1 MTDITRLPPAGA
13 LFDIRARVRRREPTD
28 WTGIAFLGGLAIVI
42 LLPLIVTAVWAF
54 AEVWRFPAIVPQR
67 MGLGY
72 WQETLSRNDVWQ
84 AMWLSLSITTTVT
97 AISAAICFPAAYAF
111 ARLDFPGRNILF
123 LAFLSVQA
131 FPKFGLIVATAT
143 IFLTLHLVGTFWGV
157 VLIQL
162 VGTLLYM
169 IWIPVSA
176 FQGVDRRLEE
186 AARDVGAGPMRVFWS
201 ITLPQALPTLFAAL
215 LITFVS
221 TFYETDAAWLIGLPN
236 VRTMPMVM
244 ISFINNALEVQYG
257 AVLFVFLWVPSFVL
271 MLAARRVMGADAF
284 AKGLGG

>member
-1 MTDITRLPPAGA
+1 MTDLATPSPIAAPAVSA
-13 LFDIRARVRRREPTD
+13 KRVRRRERAD
-28 WTGIAFLGGLAIVI
+28 WTGIAFFVGLAVVI
-42 LLPLIVTAVWAF
+42 LLPLIVTAMWAF

-72 WQETLSRNDVWQ
+72 WQETLSRGDVWQ
-84 AMWLSLSITTTVT
+84 ALWLSLSLSTTVT

-111 ARLDFPGRNILF
+111 ARLDFPGRNLLF

-162 VGTLLYM
+162 IGTLLYM

-186 AARDVGAGPMRVFWS
+186 AARDVGATPMRVFWS

-236 VRTMPMVM
+236 LRTMPMVM
-244 ISFINNALEVQYG
+244 ISFINNSLEVQYG
-257 AVLFVFLWVPSFVL
+257 AVLFVFLWVPSFLL

>member
-1 MTDITRLPPAGA
+1 MTDLARLPPAGA
-13 LFDIRARVRRREPTD
+13 LTELRTRVRRRERVD
-28 WTGIAFLGGLAIVI
+28 WTGIAFLVGLGIVI
-42 LLPLIVTAVWAF
+42 LLPLVVTAVWAF
-54 AEVWRFPAIVPQR
+54 AEVWRFPAVVPQR

-84 AMWLSLSITTTVT
+84 AIWLSLSITTTVT

-111 ARLDFPGRNILF
+111 ARLDFPGRNLLF

-131 FPKFGLIVATAT
+131 FPKFGLVVATAT
-143 IFLTLHLVGTFWGV
+143 IFLTLNLIGTFWGV

-162 VGTLLYM
+162 VGTLLFM

-215 LITFVS
+215 LITFVH
-221 TFYETDAAWLIGLPN
+221 TFYETEAAWLIGLPN

-244 ISFINNALEVQYG
+244 VSFINNALEVQYG
-257 AVLFVFLWVPSFVL
+257 AVLFVLLWVPSFML

-284 AKGLGG
+284 ARGLGG

>member
-1 MTDITRLPPAGA
+1 MTDLAVLSGAGK
-13 LFDIRARVRRREPTD
+13 RARRAPVD
-28 WTGIAFLGGLAIVI
+28 WTGIAFLAGLAVVI

-72 WQETLSRNDVWQ
+72 WQDTLSRNDVWT
-84 AMWLSLSITTTVT
+84 ALWLSLGITTTVT

-111 ARLDFPGRNILF
+111 ARLDFPGRNLLF

-186 AARDVGAGPMRVFWS
+186 AARDVGATPMRVFWS
-201 ITLPQALPTLFAAL
+201 ITLPQALPTLFAAI

-257 AVLFVFLWVPSFVL
+257 AVLFVFLWVPSFLL

-284 AKGLGG
+284 ARGLGG